1 MARWPNVCVENLI
14 ALSDLFFTC
23 NIAQDSFYGL
33 VNIVFLYYP
42 VSLKTP
48 SKKEIALASLLAHVL
63 IFLFTSPIQ
72 TF

>member
-1 MARWPNVCVENLI
+1 MACVENLI
-14 ALSDLFFTC
+14 ALPDLFCTR
-23 NIAQDSFYGL
+23 NIAQDSFYGF

-48 SKKEIALASLLAHVL
+48 SKKEIALGSFLVHVL
-63 IFLFTSPIQ
+63 VFLSASPIQ